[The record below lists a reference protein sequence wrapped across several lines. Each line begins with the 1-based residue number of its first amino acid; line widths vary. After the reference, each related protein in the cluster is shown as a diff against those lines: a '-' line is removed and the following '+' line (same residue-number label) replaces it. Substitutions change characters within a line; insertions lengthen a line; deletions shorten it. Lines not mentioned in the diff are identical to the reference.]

1 MTTASAIRVAF
12 VTNRLGAGGAA
23 NCLLRLGNGLRE
35 LGYDVE
41 FVTTAA
47 PGSWFPRAATLG
59 LRAHHLPGHNITYPP
74 LHALRVGRFLG
85 RQHHHVL
92 CFSTE
97 VYGLAALNMLP
108 DRMAAITMCR
118 SDHVDAYREN
128 LANAQAWNVAVAVSP
143 KVAAM
148 ARACVPGRPVVE
160 IPDGVEPVDR
170 ALLEARAPHASPL
183 RVVYAGRLVQAEKNI
198 LLLPAIVAECR
209 RRGLE
214 LSLTVVGDGPDRAAL
229 EATIAELGM
238 QPWIALRGEQPT
250 ESVQEEMR
258 RAHALLLPSYFEGLP
273 GVVLEAQ
280 MNGCVPV
287 AANLPGV
294 TDAALLDGET
304 GFLVRGGAA
313 DYAAALAILA
323 GQPPRWNAMSRRASI
338 WAAERFSVAHMV
350 ERYDHLIRE
359 VLAGRHPLP
368 RRRRRWQPVN
378 LASFTWRQLVP
389 KSIRYWRHPVHH
401 FIRQS
406 RVASGVP
413 S

>member
-1 MTTASAIRVAF
+1 MTNASAIRVAL
-12 VTNRLGAGGAA
+12 VTNRLDSGGAA

-35 LGYDVE
+35 LGYDVA

-47 PGSWFPRAATLG
+47 PGAWFPRAAALG
-59 LRAHHLPGHNITYPP
+59 IRAHHLPGHNATYPP

-85 RQHHHVL
+85 CQHYQVL

-108 DRMAAITMCR
+108 DRVAAITMCR
-118 SDHVDAYREN
+118 SDHADAYREN

-143 KVAAM
+143 KVTAS
-148 ARACVPGRPVVE
+148 ARARRPGRPVVE
-160 IPDGVEPVDR
+160 IPDGVETVDR
-170 ALLEARAPHASPL
+170 ALLEARAPHASPF
-183 RVVYAGRLVQAEKNI
+183 RVLYAGRLAQAEKNI
-198 LLLPAIVAECR
+198 LLLPAIVADCR
-209 RRGLE
+209 QRGVD
-214 LSLTVVGDGPDRAAL
+214 LSLTVLGDGPDRAAL
-229 EATIAELGM
+229 EKSIADLGL
-238 QPWIALRGEQPT
+238 QPRITLRGDQPT

-294 TDAALLDGET
+294 TDVALLDGET
-304 GFLVRGGAA
+304 GFLVRGGAT

-323 GQPPRWNAMSRRASI
+323 GQPPRWETMSRRASL

-350 ERYDHLIRE
+350 ARYDHLIRE

-401 FIRQS
+401 FIRHPHA
-406 RVASGVP
+406 ASGVP